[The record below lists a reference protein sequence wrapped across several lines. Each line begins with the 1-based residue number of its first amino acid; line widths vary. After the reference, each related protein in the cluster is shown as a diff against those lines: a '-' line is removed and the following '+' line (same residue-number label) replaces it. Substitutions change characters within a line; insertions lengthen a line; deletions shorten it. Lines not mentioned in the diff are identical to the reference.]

1 MISDLIKLIPE
12 APSVEMNEGQAILN
26 CFALNKLFYC
36 IIVTACRNTVNE
48 IVVRVNVIFKITTVE
63 FRNVK

>member
-36 IIVTACRNTVNE
+36 VIVTACRNTVKE

>member
-1 MISDLIKLIPE
+1 
-12 APSVEMNEGQAILN
+12 MNEGQAILN

-36 IIVTACRNTVNE
+36 VIVTACRHTVKE

-63 FRNVK
+63 FRNVKQS